1 MAELTWNA
9 VAKAIP
15 MVLSVEEEYYNGI
28 IHELKDE
35 LEDDFD
41 PSIPRRVEY
50 IYPVLFTSN
59 NHPREV
65 AIKGKVKLV

>member
-1 MAELTWNA
+1 
-9 VAKAIP
+9 

-41 PSIPRRVEY
+41 YSIQHRVEY

-65 AIKGKVKLV
+65 AMKGKVKLVWI

>member
-28 IHELKDE
+28 IHELKDGP
-35 LEDDFD
+35 EDDFD
-41 PSIPRRVEY
+41 PSISRRVEY

>member
-1 MAELTWNA
+1 MAHLTWNA

-15 MVLSVEEEYYNGI
+15 MVLSVEEEYYNEA
-28 IHELKDE
+28 IHELTDE

-41 PSIPRRVEY
+41 PSVCRIKY

-65 AIKGKVKLV
+65 AIKGKVKLA

>member
-28 IHELKDE
+28 IHELKDG

-41 PSIPRRVEY
+41 PSIRRRVEY